1 MLSLCLALTLAQVQ
15 PPAEEPAADAPVAP
29 AMTPADD
36 GMSPAELPTQP
47 PADPKQTPRIWLT
60 GAAGLAGAAAGF
72 GLIMLFSLIRS
83 GIMNSGAS
91 FDTTFSTGAL
101 GGVLVAGFGLATH
114 QLMGGRGE
122 PALAAL
128 ASVAC
133 MLISALAVSTAQL
146 DPVTSGAL
154 VAAIGAIPAAVSVTA
169 ILEATGGL
177 GRGRVRAW

>member
-1 MLSLCLALTLAQVQ
+1 MLSLCLVLSLAQVQ
-15 PPAEEPAADAPVAP
+15 APAEPAADAPVAP
-29 AMTPADD
+29 ALTPAAE
-36 GMSPAELPTQP
+36 GVPPPELPPTL

-72 GLIMLFSLIRS
+72 GLILLFAQLRM
-83 GIMNSGAS
+83 GLMTSGAS

-114 QLMGGRGE
+114 QLLGGRGE

-133 MLISALAVSTAQL
+133 MLISAFAVSLAQL
-146 DPVTSGAL
+146 DPVASAGL
-154 VAAIGAIPAAVSVTA
+154 VAAIGAVPAAVSVTA
-169 ILEATGGL
+169 ILEATGAVS
-177 GRGRVRAW
+177 RGRVRAW

>member
-1 MLSLCLALTLAQVQ
+1 MLSLCLVLTLAQVDA
-15 PPAEEPAADAPVAP
+15 PAEPAEDAPVAP
-29 AMTPADD
+29 SMTPAQE
-36 GMSPAELPTQP
+36 GMPPAELPTQP

-72 GLIMLFSLIRS
+72 GLILLFSQIRA
-83 GIMNSGAS
+83 GIMNSGAA

-114 QLMGGRGE
+114 QLLGGKGE

-133 MLISALAVSTAQL
+133 MLVAALAVSTAQL
-146 DPVTSGAL
+146 DPVASAGL
-154 VAAIGAIPAAVSVTA
+154 VAAIGAVPAAVSVTA
-169 ILEATGGL
+169 ILEATGSL
-177 GRGRVRAW
+177 SRGRVRAW